1 MSEGRANK
9 WREGSILVA
18 WLLGWSIAQVGLAP
32 SVSAQTAGGRVTA
45 TATLSVLGGT
55 VQHVTSGGTHVQARD
70 GMNLAIGDRVV
81 TGPKSTAVITFLDGS
96 TVTVQP
102 DSDVTVKRADIT
114 PKKSSISVKINLGIV
129 WARVVKLADPKS
141 SLSLESNTATATVH
155 DGLIGGEMI
164 PEHFMCW
171 SMAGPVTVTDPVGEV
186 LMVLLPGEKTMVQP
200 NGKSRP
206 VPAAFSVNHSTL
218 RVIASTGV
226 LPLVVM
232 DDGNR
237 VAGFVAPT
245 IEVNHV
251 FGSLTQAND
260 DGTHIVQV
268 PAGAPGPFTVVVEGV
283 RDGAFT
289 LTLVGSFKG
298 QKIYQHELSGSIK
311 RGERMKT
318 LVTQQIDAA
327 TAADRK
333 TAKLDGGTFTPW
345 EAHTGPLPGKILLS
359 PMELQAVGGM

>member
-1 MSEGRANK
+1 MSEARAGK
-9 WREGSILVA
+9 RRVMVVLVA
-18 WLLGWSIAQVGLAP
+18 WLLGWGIAQVGVAP
-32 SVSAQTAGGRVTA
+32 SASAQPAGGRVSA
-45 TATLSVLGGT
+45 TATLSVLGGI
-55 VQHVTSGGTHVQARD
+55 VQHVTSGGTQAQARD
-70 GMNLAIGDRVV
+70 GMDLALGDRVV
-81 TGPKSTAVITFLDGS
+81 TGPKSAAVITFLDGS

-102 DSDVTVKRADIT
+102 DSDVQVKKAEIT
-114 PKKSSISVKINLGIV
+114 PKKSTISVKIIVGVV
-129 WARVVKLADPKS
+129 WARVVRLADPKS

-171 SMAGPVTVTDPVGEV
+171 TMAGPVTVTDWQGQV

-200 NGKSRP
+200 NGGNQP
-206 VPAAFSVNHSTL
+206 VPAAFSVNQSTL
-218 RVIASTGV
+218 RVTASAGV

-232 DDGNR
+232 DDGVR

-251 FGSLTQAND
+251 FGSLTKANE

-268 PAGAPGPFTVVVEGV
+268 PAGATGPFTVVVEGV

-298 QKIYQHELSGSIK
+298 KKVYEQELAGSIK
-311 RGERMKT
+311 KGERKKT
-318 LVTQQIDAA
+318 MVTQQLDPA
-327 TAADRK
+327 TAAERK
-333 TAKLDGGTFTPW
+333 TAKLDGGSAAPL
-345 EAHTGPLPGKILLS
+345 EVYTGPLPGKILLS